1 MEYVLYFNLAAII
14 TCMILLVIM
23 NAEHRKVSTIRS
35 RILGILLALTIV
47 LAVSGMVSWNMV
59 DYVSD
64 IEQYNGIRTFAV
76 YINLISHTG
85 LCLTIFFYNYFL
97 VRPYDKAD
105 GKTDLIYFFPFIA
118 VLIIL
123 MGNPVSNWI
132 FYLDEAGGYHR
143 GSLMWLLY
151 IADIY
156 YAYAVLISILFRHR
170 KEIGRHKLIPSYAYV
185 IVFAAGFVLQYFA
198 CSLQFESFAVAIGA
212 VILVMNVQNPRE
224 IIDVE
229 TSLLNYGCF
238 KEEIYKN
245 LNHQRKFRLVYI
257 YFGELEDYRV
267 IYENKIYDNLVKQAG
282 KRLKGIRR
290 HMLAYRIKSDVFV
303 IIYPGSAEKYME
315 SDRMGIYN
323 AFKEEVQAFDKRLGM
338 YPSVLELEYPK
349 DVENLE
355 DIMEAARILQD
366 KFKYYKGGL
375 ITSQQAEFSRQR
387 EKKQLEKII
396 SKLAKDRFIKVSC
409 TPIFRTADDKVEAA
423 YVGIFLKDYMD
434 EEMTYG
440 EFLKKCGN
448 NEQVV
453 TIERQL
459 FDIICSMLAE
469 NNKAL
474 AGARKIGISLS
485 NVHFM
490 QDDMVEV
497 ILRTMRRY
505 DISNEA
511 ISFGVSNEVLNNM
524 NYTIKANIDK
534 LKLRG
539 IDIFLEEYGVGK
551 ANFDN
556 LTSMNVGY
564 IEMDESISASI
575 YADEKYETVM
585 KRQIEVAHKLGTK
598 MLVCGIVDK
607 SQVRKLREL
616 NADYYKLKS
625 IS

>member
-1 MEYVLYFNLAAII
+1 MEYILYFNIATII
-14 TCMILLVIM
+14 TCVILLVIM

-35 RILGILLALTIV
+35 RILGVLLGLTIV
-47 LAVSGMVSWNMV
+47 LAISGIFSWNIV
-59 DYVSD
+59 DYVGD
-64 IEQYNGIRTFAV
+64 IEIYNGIRIFAI
-76 YINLISHTG
+76 YINFISHTG

-105 GKTDLIYFFPFIA
+105 GKTDLIYVFPFVA
-118 VLIIL
+118 VLVIL
-123 MGNPVSNWI
+123 MGNSMTEWI
-132 FYLDEAGGYHR
+132 FYMDDAGVYHR
-143 GSLMWLLY
+143 GEMMWLLY

-156 YAYAVLISILFRHR
+156 YAYVVLVNILFRHR
-170 KEIGRHKLIPSYAYV
+170 KEIGRHKLIPSYAYIIAV
-185 IVFAAGFVLQYFA
+185 AVGFIIQYFA
-198 CSLQFESFAVAIGA
+198 FELQFESFAVAIGA

-245 LNHQRKFRLVYI
+245 TNHNRKFTLVYI

-267 IYENKIYDNLVKQAG
+267 IYENKIFDDLVKQAG
-282 KRLKGIRR
+282 KRIKGIRKN
-290 HMLAYRIKSDVFV
+290 MLAYRIKTDVFV
-303 IIYPGSAEKYME
+303 ILYPGMEHKYIE
-315 SDRMGIYN
+315 SDRENIYKVM
-323 AFKEEVQAFDKRLGM
+323 KEKLEVYDKKLGM
-338 YPSVLELEYPK
+338 TPCVLQLEYPK

-355 DIMEAARILQD
+355 DIMESARILKD
-366 KFKYYKGGL
+366 EFKYYKGGI
-375 ITSQQAEFSRQR
+375 ITSKQDEFSKQR

-396 SKLAKDRFIKVSC
+396 VKLAKDRYIKVSC
-409 TPIFRTADDKVEAA
+409 TPIFRTIDDKVEAA
-423 YVGIFLKDYMD
+423 YVGIFLQDYMD
-434 EEMTYG
+434 KDMTYG

-448 NEQVV
+448 NEQIV

-459 FDIICSMLAE
+459 FDIICSMLTDG
-469 NNKAL
+469 NPAL
-474 AGARKIGISLS
+474 SGARKIGISLS

-497 ILRTMRRY
+497 IARTMRRY
-505 DISNEA
+505 NISNDA
-511 ISFGVSNEVLNNM
+511 ISFGVSGEVLNNM

-534 LKLRG
+534 LRNRN

-564 IEMDESISASI
+564 IEMDESISEAI
-575 YADEKYETVM
+575 YANEKYETVM
-585 KRQIEVAHKLGTK
+585 RRQIEVAHKLGTK
-598 MLVCGIVDK
+598 MLVSGIVDK
-607 SQVRKLREL
+607 AQVRKVREL
-616 NADYYKLKS
+616 DADFYKLKT

>member
-14 TCMILLVIM
+14 TCVILLVIM

-35 RILGILLALTIV
+35 KILGFLLALTIV
-47 LAVSGMVSWNMV
+47 LAVSGMISWNMV

-64 IEQYNGIRTFAV
+64 IESYNGIRIFAI
-76 YINLISHTG
+76 YINFISHTG

-132 FYLDEAGGYHR
+132 FYLDGAGDYHR
-143 GSLMWLLY
+143 GGFIWLLY
-151 IADIY
+151 IADFY
-156 YAYAVLISILFRHR
+156 YAYAVSVSILFRHR

-185 IVFAAGFVLQYFA
+185 IVLATGFIIQYFVS
-198 CSLQFESFAVAIGA
+198 SLQFESFAVAIGA
-212 VILVMNVQNPRE
+212 VVLVVNVQNPRE

-245 LNHQRKFRLVYI
+245 VNHQRKFRLVYI

-267 IYENKIYDNLVKQAG
+267 IYENKIFDDLIKQAG
-282 KRLKGIRR
+282 RRLKEIRR

-303 IIYPGSAEKYME
+303 ILYPGSEEKFME
-315 SDRMGIYN
+315 SDRRGIYN
-323 AFKEEVQAFDKRLGM
+323 AFQEELAVYDKRLGM
-338 YPSVLELEYPK
+338 YPSVLELEYPA

-375 ITSQQAEFSRQR
+375 ITAGQAEFSRQR
-387 EKKQLEKII
+387 EKKRLEKII

-409 TPIFRTADDKVEAA
+409 TPIFRTSDDKVEAA

-434 EEMTYG
+434 EDMTYG

-469 NNKAL
+469 HNEAL
-474 AGARKIGISLS
+474 AGAGKIGISLS

-524 NYTIKANIDK
+524 NYTIKSNIDK

-551 ANFDN
+551 SNFDN
-556 LTSMNVGY
+556 LTSMDVGY

-598 MLVCGIVDK
+598 MLVNGIVDK

-616 NADYYKLKS
+616 NADYYKLKTLS
-625 IS
+625 

>member
-1 MEYVLYFNLAAII
+1 M
-14 TCMILLVIM
+14 
-23 NAEHRKVSTIRS
+23 
-35 RILGILLALTIV
+35 
-47 LAVSGMVSWNMV
+47 
-59 DYVSD
+59 
-64 IEQYNGIRTFAV
+64 
-76 YINLISHTG
+76 
-85 LCLTIFFYNYFL
+85 
-97 VRPYDKAD
+97 
-105 GKTDLIYFFPFIA
+105 
-118 VLIIL
+118 
-123 MGNPVSNWI
+123 
-132 FYLDEAGGYHR
+132 
-143 GSLMWLLY
+143 
-151 IADIY
+151 
-156 YAYAVLISILFRHR
+156 
-170 KEIGRHKLIPSYAYV
+170 
-185 IVFAAGFVLQYFA
+185 
-198 CSLQFESFAVAIGA
+198 
-212 VILVMNVQNPRE
+212 
-224 IIDVE
+224 
-229 TSLLNYGCF
+229 
-238 KEEIYKN
+238 
-245 LNHQRKFRLVYI
+245 
-257 YFGELEDYRV
+257 
-267 IYENKIYDNLVKQAG
+267 
-282 KRLKGIRR
+282 
-290 HMLAYRIKSDVFV
+290 
-303 IIYPGSAEKYME
+303 
-315 SDRMGIYN
+315 
-323 AFKEEVQAFDKRLGM
+323 
-338 YPSVLELEYPK
+338 
-349 DVENLE
+349 
-355 DIMEAARILQD
+355 
-366 KFKYYKGGL
+366 
-375 ITSQQAEFSRQR
+375 
-387 EKKQLEKII
+387 
-396 SKLAKDRFIKVSC
+396 
-409 TPIFRTADDKVEAA
+409 
-423 YVGIFLKDYMD
+423 
-434 EEMTYG
+434 
-440 EFLKKCGN
+440 KKCGN